1 MFDVAVIGAGPAGS
15 TASRY
20 LAKQGLK
27 VCIIDKDTFPRNKPC
42 GGGFA
47 QGLLD
52 DFPYLKKRADEFLKG
67 IARLGI
73 LHSPNLHIALSG
85 KVEMAMTLRTDF
97 DNVLLESALE
107 QGAASYIGS
116 RARHITIRPGS
127 SKVELANG
135 NSIKSCMIVGADG
148 VSSIVARES
157 GLQRSWPK
165 SKITACRVAEV
176 PAKQDEIIDRYTEDL
191 QYHFY
196 ASFGGLPGYGWIFP
210 KRETINVGL
219 GIVGAHARG
228 LPTIFETFVRYLKS
242 ENLLARDADL
252 SSVRGALVPTGGPAK
267 KTVSDGCLIVG
278 DAAGMVDPLTG
289 GGIAYA
295 MRAGRHASRA
305 IATAFDNGL
314 EHETL
319 LKYEQSWKND
329 FGKDFKGH
337 LLAQKVITSP
347 FTDLFFEIGRRD
359 ELIQKMVSESMD
371 NSSKSKI
378 DTRNLVLR
386 TLLVCLRGA
395 LGI

>member
-27 VCIIDKDTFPRNKPC
+27 VCIIDKDTFPRSKPC

-47 QGLLD
+47 QALLD
-52 DFPYLKKRADEFLKG
+52 DFPYVKKRANEFLKG

-73 LHSPNLHIALSG
+73 LHSPNRHIALSG
-85 KVEMAMTLRTDF
+85 KVEMALTLRTDF
-97 DNVLLESALE
+97 DNVLFESALE
-107 QGAASYIGS
+107 QGAVPYVGS
-116 RARHITIRPGS
+116 RAKHITINSGS
-127 SKVELANG
+127 SQVELADG
-135 NSIKSCMIVGADG
+135 NSIKACMIVGADG
-148 VSSIVARES
+148 VSSMVARES
-157 GLQRSWPK
+157 GLLRRWPK

-176 PAKQDEIIDRYTEDL
+176 PARQDEIIDRYTEDL
-191 QYHFY
+191 HYHFF

-210 KRETINVGL
+210 KHETINIGL
-219 GIVGAHARG
+219 GIVGVHARG
-228 LPTIFETFVRYLKS
+228 LPRVFEAFVRYLKS
-242 ENLLARDADL
+242 ENLLMENADL

-267 KTVSDGCLIVG
+267 ETISRGCLIAG

-295 MRAGRHASRA
+295 MRAGRHASKA
-305 IATAFDNGL
+305 IATAFENGL

-319 LKYEQSWKND
+319 VQYEQSWKND
-329 FGKDFKGH
+329 FGKYFKDH

-371 NSSKSKI
+371 NSSESRI
-378 DTRNLVLR
+378 DTRDLALR
-386 TLLVCLRGA
+386 ILLVCLRGA
-395 LGI
+395 LRI